1 MKLSNLLPI
10 ALVFLLVPQMDD
22 HTAVSHAQDRA
33 QNVGLNYNPAQSL
46 APLVEKM
53 APAVVNLAVS
63 TGPSQMDP
71 KALEYYRRVGV
82 TPRLAE
88 SQGSGFLISADGY
101 ILTNHHVIEN
111 ATSIK
116 VRMADEREFEGR
128 VVGSDPRID
137 VGLVKIESRERLPF
151 VSLGPSESLRVGD
164 WVVAIGNPFGLS
176 HTVTQGIVSAKG
188 RSIGAGPYDDFI
200 QTDASINPGNSGG
213 PLFDLSG
220 RVIGINTAVSSVGQG
235 IGFAVPSDMVLE
247 VLDDLKNRGRVDRG
261 WIGVGLRDLDSSQLA
276 RLGLRSLSDGV
287 VFSEVYPR
295 SPAAQAGAQVGDI
308 VTRIDG
314 RPVTDSGELVRMIGS
329 KRAGQSVRLSVLRD
343 GSERTLNV
351 TLTARPDETRLKR

>member
-1 MKLSNLLPI
+1 MKLSTLFFLT
-10 ALVFLLVPQMDD
+10 ALFALAPSVDFPTQE
-22 HTAVSHAQDRA
+22 SHAQDRA
-33 QNVGLNYNPAQSL
+33 QNSGLNYNPARSL

-53 APAVVNLAVS
+53 GPAVVNLAVS
-63 TGPSQMDP
+63 TGPSEVDP
-71 KALEYYRRVGV
+71 KALEYYRRFGIS
-82 TPRLAE
+82 PRQAE

-111 ATSIK
+111 ASSIV

-128 VVGSDPRID
+128 VIGSDPRID
-137 VGLVKIESRERLPF
+137 VGLVKITSSERLPF
-151 VSLGPSESLRVGD
+151 VSLGESDSLRVGD

-220 RVIGINTAVSSVGQG
+220 RVIGINTAVSAVGQG

-247 VLDDLKNRGRVDRG
+247 VLEDLKTQGRVDRG
-261 WIGVGLRDLDSSQLA
+261 WIGVALRDLSPSQMNS
-276 RLGLRSLSDGV
+276 LGVPSAQTGV
-287 VFSEVYPR
+287 VLSEVYPR
-295 SPAAQAGAQVGDI
+295 SPAAQAGARAGD
-308 VTRIDG
+308 VVVRIDG
-314 RPVTDSGELVRMIGS
+314 NPVLDSGELVRLIGS
-329 KRAGQSVRLSVLRD
+329 KRAGQDVRVRVLRN
-343 GSERTLNV
+343 GQSRTLTI
-351 TLTARPDETRLKR
+351 TLAARPDERRIKR

>member
-1 MKLSNLLPI
+1 MKRSILPI
-10 ALVFLLVPQMDD
+10 ALLALLAPQLDNP
-22 HTAVSHAQDRA
+22 TPVTHAQDRA

-71 KALEYYRRVGV
+71 KALEYYRRFGI
-82 TPRLAE
+82 TPRLSE
-88 SQGSGFLISADGY
+88 NQGSGFLISADGY
-101 ILTNHHVIEN
+101 ILTNHHVIED
-111 ATSIK
+111 ATSITI
-116 VRMADEREFEGR
+116 RMADEREFEAQ

-137 VGLVKIESRERLPF
+137 VGLVKIDTRERLPF

-247 VLDDLKNRGRVDRG
+247 VLEDLKNRGRVDRG

-276 RLGLRSLSDGV
+276 SLGLQTLSAAV
-287 VFSEVYPR
+287 VFSEVYPS
-295 SPAAQAGAQVGDI
+295 SPAARAGARIGDI

-314 RPVTDSGELVRMIGS
+314 RPVADSGELVRMIGS

-343 GSERTLNV
+343 GSERTLTV
-351 TLTARPDETRLKR
+351 TLAARPDETRLKR

>member
-1 MKLSNLLPI
+1 MKLSNLLP
-10 ALVFLLVPQMDD
+10 LGLFFLFLAPLDEGTQV
-22 HTAVSHAQDRA
+22 THAQDRA
-33 QNVGLNYNPAQSL
+33 QNIGLDYNPAKSL

-71 KALEYYRRVGV
+71 KALEYYRRFGV
-82 TPRLAE
+82 TPRLSE

-101 ILTNHHVIEN
+101 ILTNHHVIED

-128 VVGSDPRID
+128 VIGSDPRID
-137 VGLVKIESRERLPF
+137 VGLVKIDSSERLPF

-247 VLDDLKNRGRVDRG
+247 VLDDLKTN
-261 WIGVGLRDLDSSQLA
+261 QK
-276 RLGLRSLSDGV
+276 
-287 VFSEVYPR
+287 VYLH
-295 SPAAQAGAQVGDI
+295 SY
-308 VTRIDG
+308 
-314 RPVTDSGELVRMIGS
+314 
-329 KRAGQSVRLSVLRD
+329 
-343 GSERTLNV
+343 
-351 TLTARPDETRLKR
+351 